1 MRASLLRA
9 NRAGL
14 DAVAILVALGL
25 MTLGV
30 ATSLKIA
37 GPDNENL
44 MHLRRGNV
52 FQSSK
57 ATFLR
62 SLSSSSFSGG
72 PSGLARRWGRR
83 SRAWH
88 YHFRQPARMG
98 SGESNDVEEREE
110 AGGGNEGRMTLEDL
124 VSRLEKGELDQM
136 LSEGIVSTLESKAQ
150 NATNVM
156 ELSHAECVKDYM
168 SERIASGSPLTL
180 DGLFVPTLIKAIR
193 RGRDGVHIWPDPR
206 GSKRARSP
214 HSRLSHKW
222 EQYEDRFAL
231 YISLPEGTNTKDLNV
246 EITKGE
252 VTVTDSSSDRTIAMG
267 TLRYPVVPSD
277 CNWCVE
283 LDDGRKNLVIS
294 LVKDKWKKMDQ
305 YNENQ
310 VPKMWIKLFEEE

>member
-1 MRASLLRA
+1 
-9 NRAGL
+9 
-14 DAVAILVALGL
+14 
-25 MTLGV
+25 
-30 ATSLKIA
+30 
-37 GPDNENL
+37 
-44 MHLRRGNV
+44 
-52 FQSSK
+52 
-57 ATFLR
+57 
-62 SLSSSSFSGG
+62 
-72 PSGLARRWGRR
+72 
-83 SRAWH
+83 
-88 YHFRQPARMG
+88 MG

-168 SERIASGSPLTL
+168 SERIASEQFGEEETAFTSGLT
-180 DGLFVPTLIKAIR
+180 
-193 RGRDGVHIWPDPR
+193 HE
-206 GSKRARSP
+206 
-214 HSRLSHKW
+214 SHKW